1 MKITDDGLSKNESV
15 PKIPINKE
23 PNNFI
28 YRLLL
33 FLAIKY
39 PKNAR
44 LTNGKT
50 NTSVYGTIMYG
61 KQPKSS
67 KDSNQVVYILFLL
80 IYLAVNIVIIN
91 PKSVLNNDMTLN
103 ETQFAPK

>member
-33 FLAIKY
+33 FLAIK
-39 PKNAR
+39 
-44 LTNGKT
+44 
-50 NTSVYGTIMYG
+50 
-61 KQPKSS
+61 
-67 KDSNQVVYILFLL
+67 
-80 IYLAVNIVIIN
+80 
-91 PKSVLNNDMTLN
+91 
-103 ETQFAPK
+103 